1 MTPARVWLCLLGI
14 GLLSSIALT
23 AADPARNPEGAQ
35 AGTTTAPQPQQPS
48 FRVGVDVVRI
58 DAVVTD
64 KDGNVVP
71 DLTAAD
77 FEVRQDGK
85 VQPLT
90 LARFYPVADARPRS
104 GGATS
109 NAAASAASQVLPAIE
124 PLPAPLT
131 RDQVQRSI
139 VLVVD
144 DLGMSVE
151 SLYYAKRGLDQF
163 IDRDVQPRDLMAIVR
178 TSAPGGVLKPFTSDR
193 RLLHA
198 QVDGLHWNG
207 FSRSHVEPFESV
219 QSLLDTSVP
228 GGGQAA
234 VQPDDFTLFNHMRQY
249 MSAAGTLGAMNL
261 LLRHSRDLPGRRVMI
276 LLSEGFQIMETD
288 HLDAAWTP
296 EPRTRA
302 ALDRVFE
309 QATRAGV
316 VIYSVDVRGL
326 QTGRL
331 LASDNA
337 KGLQAS
343 WQAPENSQAVK
354 AGDDRRRMLLDT
366 EDSLRYVAEQTGG
379 FAVLS
384 TNDLGRGLERVL
396 DDVKSYYILGYSPP
410 EGTFA
415 AEGKTPRYHRLSV
428 RVKRPGLTVKTRKE
442 FLGFREPPE
451 AAPATPAE
459 VLQHAA
465 LSPFATSEI
474 PIKATA
480 LPGYSPTA
488 GAFVRALLYIDAR
501 GLSYEPDATGRRT
514 ASVDVMG
521 IAVDDQGTGVAQLST
536 GFSVALADKVDQAE
550 LERGLVYVL
559 RVPIPKPGAYQV
571 RFAVRDQRSG
581 AVGSTGQFVQLGDV
595 AHGDFALSGIVVGE
609 DHRTADARIAEGLDT
624 AGLLRQQAR
633 RVFEPGSQLSFAYE
647 VYNADAPVEATA
659 SVWRGDEKVFTTM
672 ADRLAPPATDV
683 SRFAAAGGL
692 KLGTALPPG
701 RYVLQVDART
711 KPGSGRK
718 KSASERID
726 FEVR

>member
-1 MTPARVWLCLLGI
+1 MARARPRLSVLGI
-14 GLLSSIALT
+14 GLLSTIAVS
-23 AADPARNPEGAQ
+23 AAAPPAQ
-35 AGTTTAPQPQQPS
+35 APPPASRADRPS

-71 DLTAAD
+71 DLTADD

-85 VQPLT
+85 LQPVT
-90 LARFYPVADARPRS
+90 LARFYPVADTGARPAGS
-104 GGATS
+104 TT
-109 NAAASAASQVLPAIE
+109 ASAPSSSGVLPAIE

-131 RDQVQRSI
+131 RDEVQRSI

-151 SLYYAKRGLDQF
+151 SLYYAKRGLNQF
-163 IDRDVQPRDLMAIVR
+163 IDRDIGPRDLVAIVR
-178 TSAPGGVLKPFTSDR
+178 SSAPGGVLKPFTTDR

-207 FSRSHVEPFESV
+207 FSRTHVEPFESV
-219 QSLLDTSVP
+219 QKLLDTSVA
-228 GGGQAA
+228 GVGKAA
-234 VQPDDFTLFNHMRQY
+234 VQPDDFTLFNEMRQY

-261 LLRHSRDLPGRRVMI
+261 LLHNSRDLPGRRVMI
-276 LLSEGFQIMETD
+276 LLSEGFQVMETD
-288 HLDAAWTP
+288 HHDGTWQP
-296 EPRTRA
+296 EPRIRGG
-302 ALDRVFE
+302 LDRVFE

-316 VIYSVDVRGL
+316 VIYSVDIRGL
-326 QTGRL
+326 QTGGL

-337 KGLQAS
+337 VGLGSPQDVI
-343 WQAPENSQAVK
+343 ENSQVVK
-354 AGDDRRRMLLDT
+354 AAHDRNRMLLDT
-366 EDSLRYVAEQTGG
+366 EESLSYVAAQTGG

-384 TNDLGRGLERVL
+384 SNDIGRGLERVL
-396 DDVKSYYILGYSPP
+396 DDVKSYYILGYDPP

-415 AEGKTPRYHRLSV
+415 EKGKTPRYHKLSV
-428 RVKRPGLTVKTRKE
+428 RVKRPGLKIRTRKE

-451 AAPATPAE
+451 TAPSTPAE
-459 VLQHAA
+459 ALQHAA

-480 LPGYSPTA
+480 LPGYSPTS

-501 GLSYEPDATGRRT
+501 GLSYEPDATGRRA
-514 ASVDVMG
+514 ASVDVLG
-521 IAVDDQGTGVAQLST
+521 IAVDEQGTEVGQLST
-536 GFSVALADKVDQAE
+536 GFSVALADKADEAE
-550 LERGLVYVL
+550 LEKGLVYVL
-559 RVPIPKPGAYQV
+559 RVPIAKPGAYQV

-581 AVGSTGQFVQLGDV
+581 AVGSTGQFVQLEDV
-595 AHGDFALSGIVVGE
+595 AHGAFALSGIVIGE
-609 DHRTADARIAEGLDT
+609 DKTSADARVAEGLDT
-624 AGLLRQQAR
+624 GGLLRQQAR

-647 VYNADAPVEATA
+647 VYNAGAPVEATA
-659 SVWRGDEKVFTTM
+659 SVWRGDEKVFATM
-672 ADRLAPPATDV
+672 ADRLAPPATDE

-711 KPGSGRK
+711 KPGSGRR
-718 KSASERID
+718 KSATERID